1 MKTLNEE
8 IARIKSE
15 VAEIA
20 SKAFTGKSIGQR
32 VNEAFTAI
40 TPQEYEA
47 SEQVWDNLYRERM
60 RLREELQKVDL
71 QIQAVEK
78 IINQPI
84 KDFN

>member
-1 MKTLNEE
+1 MRTLNEE

-20 SKAFTGKSIGQR
+20 SKAFTGKSIKQR
-32 VNEAFTAI
+32 VNEAFITI

-47 SEQVWDNLYRERM
+47 SEQVWDDLYRERV

-78 IINQPI
+78 IIGQPI
-84 KDFN
+84 KTS

>member
-8 IARIKSE
+8 TARIKSE

-20 SKAFTGKSIGQR
+20 SKAFTGKSIKQR
-32 VNEAFTAI
+32 VSEAFAVI

-47 SEQVWDNLYRERM
+47 SEQVLDDLYREHV
-60 RLREELQKVDL
+60 RLRKELQKVDL

-78 IINQPI
+78 IICRPI
-84 KDFN
+84 KED

>member
-8 IARIKSE
+8 VARIKSE

-20 SKAFTGKSIGQR
+20 SKAFTGKSIEQR
-32 VNEAFTAI
+32 VNEAFAAI

-47 SEQVWDNLYRERM
+47 SEQIWDDLYRERV
-60 RLREELQKVDL
+60 RLREELQRVNL

-78 IINQPI
+78 IICQPI
-84 KDFN
+84 KTP

>member
-1 MKTLNEE
+1 MKILNEE

-20 SKAFTGKSIGQR
+20 SKAFTGQSIAQR

-47 SEQVWDNLYRERM
+47 SEQIWDDLYRERM

-71 QIQAVEK
+71 QIKTVET
-78 IINQPI
+78 IIGRPI
-84 KDFN
+84 RNP

>member
-20 SKAFTGKSIGQR
+20 NKAFTGKSIEQR

-40 TPQEYEA
+40 TTQEYEA
-47 SEQVWDNLYRERM
+47 SEQVWDDLYRERV

-78 IINQPI
+78 SIGRPI
-84 KDFN
+84 KTP

>member
-15 VAEIA
+15 VAEIV
-20 SKAFTGKSIGQR
+20 SKGFTGKSIEHR
-32 VNEAFTAI
+32 VDETFTAI

-47 SEQVWDNLYRERM
+47 SEQVWDDLYRERM

-71 QIQAVEK
+71 QIKTVET
-78 IINQPI
+78 ILCQPI
-84 KDFN
+84 KED

>member
-20 SKAFTGKSIGQR
+20 SKAFTGKSIEQR
-32 VNEAFTAI
+32 VGEAFAAI
-40 TPQEYEA
+40 TSQEYEA
-47 SEQVWDNLYRERM
+47 SEQIWDDLYRERV

-71 QIQAVEK
+71 QIQSVEK
-78 IINQPI
+78 IICRPI
-84 KDFN
+84 KTP

>member
-1 MKTLNEE
+1 MNKE
-8 IARIKSE
+8 IERIKSA

-20 SKAFTGKSIGQR
+20 SKAFTGKSIEQR

-47 SEQVWDNLYRERM
+47 SEQVWDSLYRERV

-71 QIQAVEK
+71 QIRTVEK
-78 IINQPI
+78 IIGQPI
-84 KDFN
+84 KTIDK

>member
-1 MKTLNEE
+1 MKILNEE

-20 SKAFTGKSIGQR
+20 SKAFTGKSIEQR

-47 SEQVWDNLYRERM
+47 SEQV
-60 RLREELQKVDL
+60 
-71 QIQAVEK
+71 
-78 IINQPI
+78 
-84 KDFN
+84 

>member
-8 IARIKSE
+8 TARIKSA

-20 SKAFTGKSIGQR
+20 SKAFTGKSIEQR
-32 VNEAFTAI
+32 VNGAFNAI
-40 TPQEYEA
+40 TSQQYGA
-47 SEQVWDNLYRERM
+47 SEQVWDDLYRERV

-78 IINQPI
+78 IIGRPI
-84 KDFN
+84 KTP

>member
-15 VAEIA
+15 VAEIV
-20 SKAFTGKSIGQR
+20 SKGFTGKSIEQR
-32 VNEAFTAI
+32 VNEAFTTI

-47 SEQVWDNLYRERM
+47 SEQVWDDLYRERV
-60 RLREELQKVDL
+60 RLRTELQKVDL

-78 IINQPI
+78 IICQPI
-84 KDFN
+84 KTS

>member
-8 IARIKSE
+8 VARIKSE

-20 SKAFTGKSIGQR
+20 SKVFTGKSIEQR
-32 VNEAFTAI
+32 VDEAFSAI

-47 SEQVWDNLYRERM
+47 SEQVWDDLYRERV

-78 IINQPI
+78 IICQPI
-84 KDFN
+84 KTP

>member
-1 MKTLNEE
+1 MKILNEE

-20 SKAFTGKSIGQR
+20 SKAFTGKSIEQR
-32 VNEAFTAI
+32 VNEAFSAI

-60 RLREELQKVDL
+60 QLREELQKVDL
-71 QIQAVEK
+71 QIQAVDK
-78 IINQPI
+78 IICQPI
-84 KDFN
+84 KTS

>member
-8 IARIKSE
+8 VARIKFE

-20 SKAFTGKSIGQR
+20 SKAFTGKSIEQR
-32 VNEAFTAI
+32 VNEAFAAI

-47 SEQVWDNLYRERM
+47 SEQIWDDLYRERV
-60 RLREELQKVDL
+60 RLREELQRVNL

-78 IINQPI
+78 IICQPI
-84 KDFN
+84 KTP

>member
-8 IARIKSE
+8 IARIHSE

-20 SKAFTGKSIGQR
+20 SKAFTGKSIEQR

-40 TPQEYEA
+40 TPQEYKA
-47 SEQVWDNLYRERM
+47 SEQVWDDLYRERVW
-60 RLREELQKVDL
+60 LREELQKVNL

-78 IINQPI
+78 IICQPI
-84 KDFN
+84 KTP

>member
-8 IARIKSE
+8 VARIKSE

-20 SKAFTGKSIGQR
+20 SKAFTGKSIEQR
-32 VNEAFTAI
+32 VNKAFTAI

-47 SEQVWDNLYRERM
+47 SEQVWDDLYRERV

-78 IINQPI
+78 IICQPI
-84 KDFN
+84 KTP

>member
-8 IARIKSE
+8 VARIHTE

-20 SKAFTGKSIGQR
+20 SKAFTGKSIEQR

-40 TPQEYEA
+40 TSQEYEA
-47 SEQVWDNLYRERM
+47 SEQVWDDLYRERV
-60 RLREELQKVDL
+60 RLREELQKVNL

-78 IINQPI
+78 IICQPI
-84 KDFN
+84 KTS